1 MTDIIKNLLLGTDAT
16 GSSYHT
22 LMQSVTVHSMRQRA
36 GYVAPV
42 MDTVQREFTFLHTSS
57 GKVGFSV
64 RECTVFR
71 LSPEFWIEVVFPVDN
86 DMKLRYPNVLVFNDS
101 VVFCWSD
108 AMEISYEWCQL
119 EVTRE
124 CLIELWG
131 NKAP

>member
-1 MTDIIKNLLLGTDAT
+1 MNLQDAVTGTDNPRDL
-16 GSSYHT
+16 
-22 LMQSVTVHSMRQRA
+22 LMAAGVQAFRLQA

-42 MDTVQREFTFLHTSS
+42 MPTETRDFSFLHTSS

-71 LSPEFWIEVVFPVDN
+71 LSPAFWAEVVFQVDE
-86 DMKLRYPNVLVFNDS
+86 MRIRYPNVLVFNDF

-124 CLIELWG
+124 CLIEIWES
-131 NKAP
+131 KQP

>member
-1 MTDIIKNLLLGTDAT
+1 MNLKTVIIGTHDYRAVLLAACAEGL
-16 GSSYHT
+16 
-22 LMQSVTVHSMRQRA
+22 QRQA

-57 GKVGFSV
+57 GKVGFSI

-71 LSPEFWIEVVFPVDN
+71 LDPNFWIEVQFPIGSYD
-86 DMKLRYPNVLVFNDS
+86 DMKLRYPNVLVFKDF

-124 CLIELWG
+124 CLIELWEA
-131 NKAP
+131 KQP

>member
-1 MTDIIKNLLLGTDAT
+1 MLEYKKPAIVGTNDYRAVLLAACAEGL
-16 GSSYHT
+16 
-22 LMQSVTVHSMRQRA
+22 QKQA

-42 MDTVQREFTFLHTSS
+42 MPDIERFSYLHTSR
-57 GKVGFSV
+57 GKVSFSV

-71 LSPEFWIEVVFPVDN
+71 LSPEFWIEVVFPVDD
-86 DMKLRYPNVLVFNDS
+86 DMKLRYPNVMVFKDF

-124 CLIELWG
+124 CLIELWESDE
-131 NKAP
+131 P